1 MKEQQLTAHLVQKA
15 NILHQIQ
22 NVMHAIH
29 LARHAEHVQMIA
41 PHAQMDN
48 IPVMEDATIAIRHV
62 KHAQVHIIG
71 NAHPAMMDF
80 TILMKEIMINIVKS
94 AQHQIAQ
101 DVKFLKQQI
110 NKFA

>member
-1 MKEQQLTAHLVQKA
+1 
-15 NILHQIQ
+15 
-22 NVMHAIH
+22 MHAIH

-41 PHAQMDN
+41 HHVQMDN
-48 IPVMEDATIAIRHV
+48 IPVMEDAINAMRHV
-62 KHAQVHIIG
+62 KHAQAHMVG

-80 TILMKEIMINIVKS
+80 TILMKENMISIVKS

-101 DVKFLKQQI
+101 DVKFLKQQN